1 VLDLSDRVDVVGE
14 RRRLQLGHLD
24 PELLG
29 ASPKAGGAARAVERL
44 EQAGLREGERVGGP
58 IRGRCDRDPV
68 LRHRAQEREQVARL
82 HVGEIGVDD
91 ERRPLG
97 HRSESGPDG
106 STLTV
111 LRIVDDG
118 DAVLGRQRAGAVGI
132 GLGDE
137 DRRADGRRGGDHVR
151 EHPVGDLD
159 TGLLVERLEAA
170 LRGRG
175 AERDDDAGHGGETTQ
190 VGSAREPDNAEYAAK
205 LEAFATLLELAGANT
220 YSVRAYR
227 RAAELI
233 RESPVPV
240 AELVRSGRIRELRG
254 VGPSIEARLRELVE
268 TGELHE
274 LRELEERISPDLV
287 GVGRMLGLSAKRSVE
302 IGEALGVRTLDE
314 LRDAAEAGRLREVPG
329 IGPKTEATIRAALA
343 QELEVGRPTKA
354 LLLNR
359 ALALIADVAVAL
371 DGERAGDPRRFR
383 DRCEQL
389 AVVVA
394 AAEPTGT
401 IARFEA
407 VPQIVALVERE
418 ERRAVG
424 VTVEGVAVELL
435 VPTPKAAGTALV
447 RATGSA
453 EYVAA
458 LEPLR
463 DAASELEVYERLG
476 IPWCP
481 PELREQPFRGE
492 PPPLVEL
499 ADLRGDLHCHTTWS
513 DGRGTVEEMGR
524 AAQELGYEY
533 LAICDHTVSVTVVP
547 GLTADDVRRQGEEI
561 AAANEVLAPFRIL
574 RGIECDIRADGTL
587 DLPDYVLAELD
598 WVMASIHA
606 GQRGSKEQLTER
618 TLAAVYNP
626 HVSAISHPTGRLI
639 DRRPPNAVDL
649 ERLFAACVETGTA
662 LETNGLPD
670 RLDLKDEHIRLAL
683 EAGVAIVASTDAHS
697 TRGLGNIV
705 LAVGTARR
713 GWATAADVVNTRP
726 LDEVLATKKPGA
738 VPRY

>member
-1 VLDLSDRVDVVGE
+1 V
-14 RRRLQLGHLD
+14 
-24 PELLG
+24 
-29 ASPKAGGAARAVERL
+29 
-44 EQAGLREGERVGGP
+44 
-58 IRGRCDRDPV
+58 
-68 LRHRAQEREQVARL
+68 
-82 HVGEIGVDD
+82 
-91 ERRPLG
+91 
-97 HRSESGPDG
+97 RSG
-106 STLTV
+106 
-111 LRIVDDG
+111 
-118 DAVLGRQRAGAVGI
+118 
-132 GLGDE
+132 
-137 DRRADGRRGGDHVR
+137 
-151 EHPVGDLD
+151 
-159 TGLLVERLEAA
+159 
-170 LRGRG
+170 
-175 AERDDDAGHGGETTQ
+175 
-190 VGSAREPDNAEYAAK
+190 REPDNADYAAK
-205 LEAFATLLELAGANT
+205 LEALATLLELAGANA

-227 RAAELI
+227 RAADLI
-233 RESPVPV
+233 RESPLRV
-240 AELVRSGRIRELRG
+240 ADLVHSGRIRELRG

-268 TGELHE
+268 TGDLHE

-287 GVGRMLGLSAKRSVE
+287 GVGRMLGLTAKRSME

-329 IGPKTEATIRAALA
+329 IGPKTEAKLRAALA
-343 QELEVGRPTKA
+343 QEPEVTRRPVRA

-359 ALALIADVAVAL
+359 ALALTAEVAGAL

-383 DRCEQL
+383 DRCEHL

-394 AAEPTGT
+394 AEEPAET

-407 VPQIVALVERE
+407 LPQIVAVVESE

-435 VPTPKAAGTALV
+435 VPPPQAAGTSLV

-453 EYVAA
+453 QYAAA
-458 LEPLR
+458 LEPLP
-463 DAASELEVYERLG
+463 DAGSEVEVYERLG

-499 ADLRGDLHCHTTWS
+499 SDLRGDLHCHTTWS

-524 AAQELGYEY
+524 TAQELGYEY

-587 DLPDYVLAELD
+587 DLPDDVLAELD

-606 GQRGSKEQLTER
+606 GQRGTKEQLTAR
-618 TLAAVYNP
+618 TLAAVHNP

-639 DRRPPNAVDL
+639 DRRAPNAVDL
-649 ERLFAACVETGTA
+649 EHLFEACVETGTA

-670 RLDLKDEHIRLAL
+670 RLDLKDEHIRRAI

-705 LAVGTARR
+705 LALGTARR

-726 LDEVLATKKPGA
+726 LDVLLRTKKPG
-738 VPRY
+738 RL

>member
-1 VLDLSDRVDVVGE
+1 V
-14 RRRLQLGHLD
+14 
-24 PELLG
+24 
-29 ASPKAGGAARAVERL
+29 
-44 EQAGLREGERVGGP
+44 
-58 IRGRCDRDPV
+58 
-68 LRHRAQEREQVARL
+68 
-82 HVGEIGVDD
+82 
-91 ERRPLG
+91 
-97 HRSESGPDG
+97 RSG
-106 STLTV
+106 
-111 LRIVDDG
+111 
-118 DAVLGRQRAGAVGI
+118 
-132 GLGDE
+132 
-137 DRRADGRRGGDHVR
+137 
-151 EHPVGDLD
+151 
-159 TGLLVERLEAA
+159 
-170 LRGRG
+170 
-175 AERDDDAGHGGETTQ
+175 
-190 VGSAREPDNAEYAAK
+190 REPDNADYAAK
-205 LEAFATLLELAGANT
+205 LEALATLLELAGANA

-227 RAAELI
+227 RAADLI
-233 RESPVPV
+233 RESPLRV
-240 AELVRSGRIRELRG
+240 ADLVHSGRIRELRG

-268 TGELHE
+268 TGDLHE

-287 GVGRMLGLSAKRSVE
+287 GVGRMLGLTAKRSME

-329 IGPKTEATIRAALA
+329 IGPKTEAKLRAALA
-343 QELEVGRPTKA
+343 QEPEVTRRPVRA

-359 ALALIADVAVAL
+359 ALALTAEVAGAL

-383 DRCEQL
+383 DRCEHL

-394 AAEPTGT
+394 AEEPAET

-407 VPQIVALVERE
+407 LPQIVAVVESE

-435 VPTPKAAGTALV
+435 VPPPQAAGTSLV

-453 EYVAA
+453 QYAAA
-458 LEPLR
+458 LEPLP
-463 DAASELEVYERLG
+463 DAGSEVEVYERLG

-499 ADLRGDLHCHTTWS
+499 SDLRGDLHCHTTWS

-524 AAQELGYEY
+524 TAQELGYEY

-587 DLPDYVLAELD
+587 DLPDDVLAELD

-606 GQRGSKEQLTER
+606 GQRGSKEQLTAR
-618 TLAAVYNP
+618 TLAAVHNP

-649 ERLFAACVETGTA
+649 ERLFEACVETGTA

-670 RLDLKDEHIRLAL
+670 RLDLKDEHIRRAI

-705 LAVGTARR
+705 LSVGTARR
-713 GWATAADVVNTRP
+713 GWATAGDVINTRP
-726 LDEVLATKKPGA
+726 LEVLLRSKKPG
-738 VPRY
+738 RL

>member
-1 VLDLSDRVDVVGE
+1 
-14 RRRLQLGHLD
+14 
-24 PELLG
+24 
-29 ASPKAGGAARAVERL
+29 
-44 EQAGLREGERVGGP
+44 
-58 IRGRCDRDPV
+58 
-68 LRHRAQEREQVARL
+68 
-82 HVGEIGVDD
+82 
-91 ERRPLG
+91 
-97 HRSESGPDG
+97 
-106 STLTV
+106 
-111 LRIVDDG
+111 
-118 DAVLGRQRAGAVGI
+118 
-132 GLGDE
+132 
-137 DRRADGRRGGDHVR
+137 
-151 EHPVGDLD
+151 
-159 TGLLVERLEAA
+159 
-170 LRGRG
+170 
-175 AERDDDAGHGGETTQ
+175 
-190 VGSAREPDNAEYAAK
+190 
-205 LEAFATLLELAGANT
+205 
-220 YSVRAYR
+220 
-227 RAAELI
+227 
-233 RESPVPV
+233 
-240 AELVRSGRIRELRG
+240 
-254 VGPSIEARLRELVE
+254 
-268 TGELHE
+268 
-274 LRELEERISPDLV
+274 
-287 GVGRMLGLSAKRSVE
+287 MLGLTAKRSME

-329 IGPKTEATIRAALA
+329 IGPKTEAKLRAALA
-343 QELEVGRPTKA
+343 REPEVQRPARA

-359 ALALIADVAVAL
+359 ALALTAEVAGAL

-383 DRCEQL
+383 DRCEHL

-394 AAEPTGT
+394 AEEPAET

-407 VPQIVALVERE
+407 LPQIVAVVESE

-435 VPTPKAAGTALV
+435 VPPPQAAGTSLV

-453 EYVAA
+453 QYAAA
-458 LEPLR
+458 LEPLP
-463 DAASELEVYERLG
+463 DAGSEVEVYERLG

-499 ADLRGDLHCHTTWS
+499 SDLRGDLHCHTTWS

-524 AAQELGYEY
+524 TAQELGYEY

-587 DLPDYVLAELD
+587 DLPDDVLAELD

-606 GQRGSKEQLTER
+606 GQRGTKEQLTAR
-618 TLAAVYNP
+618 TLAAVQNP

-639 DRRPPNAVDL
+639 DRRPPNAVHL
-649 ERLFAACVETGTA
+649 ERLFEACVETGTA

-670 RLDLKDEHIRLAL
+670 RLDLKDEHIRRAI

-705 LAVGTARR
+705 LALGTARR

-726 LDEVLATKKPGA
+726 LDVLLRTKKPG
-738 VPRY
+738 RL

>member
-1 VLDLSDRVDVVGE
+1 
-14 RRRLQLGHLD
+14 
-24 PELLG
+24 
-29 ASPKAGGAARAVERL
+29 
-44 EQAGLREGERVGGP
+44 
-58 IRGRCDRDPV
+58 
-68 LRHRAQEREQVARL
+68 
-82 HVGEIGVDD
+82 
-91 ERRPLG
+91 
-97 HRSESGPDG
+97 
-106 STLTV
+106 
-111 LRIVDDG
+111 
-118 DAVLGRQRAGAVGI
+118 
-132 GLGDE
+132 
-137 DRRADGRRGGDHVR
+137 
-151 EHPVGDLD
+151 
-159 TGLLVERLEAA
+159 
-170 LRGRG
+170 
-175 AERDDDAGHGGETTQ
+175 
-190 VGSAREPDNAEYAAK
+190 VGSAREPDNADYAAK
-205 LEAFATLLELAGANT
+205 LEAFATLLDLADANAF
-220 YSVRAYR
+220 SVRAYR

-268 TGELHE
+268 TGDLRE

-302 IGEALGVRTLDE
+302 IGEALGVRTLEE
-314 LRDAAEAGRLREVPG
+314 LREAAEAGRLREVPG

-343 QELEVGRPTKA
+343 RELDVGRPTRA

-359 ALALIADVAVAL
+359 ALALTAEVAGAL

-383 DRCEQL
+383 DRCEHL

-394 AAEPTGT
+394 AEEPAET
-401 IARFEA
+401 ITRFEQL
-407 VPQIVALVERE
+407 PQIVALVERE

-424 VTVEGVAVELL
+424 VTVEGVAVELV
-435 VPTPKAAGTALV
+435 VPSPEAAGTALV
-447 RATGSA
+447 RASGSA

-458 LEPLR
+458 LEPLP

-513 DGRGTVEEMGR
+513 DGRGSVEEMGR

-587 DLPDYVLAELD
+587 DLPDDVLAELD

-606 GQRGSKEQLTER
+606 GQRGSKEQLTAR
-618 TLAAVYNP
+618 TLAAVRNP

-649 ERLFAACVETGTA
+649 ERLFEACVETGTA

-670 RLDLKDEHIRLAL
+670 RLDLKDEHIRLAI

-705 LAVGTARR
+705 LSVGTARR
-713 GWATAADVVNTRP
+713 GWATAADIVNTRP
-726 LDEVLATKKPGA
+726 LDVLLRSKKPGKA
-738 VPRY
+738 